1 MTIKIYRMLLL
12 VFLPLAPTPTIL
24 LCRLVA
30 PTQVLAGPGMCRFAF
45 NSYCQQHDQS
55 EESCSFS
62 GLGLITTVDPSVDN
76 CLFAL
81 AIRTSVATS
90 FHPNSTCCGY

>member
-1 MTIKIYRMLLL
+1 M
-12 VFLPLAPTPTIL
+12 
-24 LCRLVA
+24 A
-30 PTQVLAGPGMCRFAF
+30 PTQVLAGPFAF

-76 CLFAL
+76 CLFPL
-81 AIRTSVATS
+81 AIRTSAATS
-90 FHPNSTCCGY
+90 FHPTFYMLRILVLWFCVYSFV